1 MIDKKLEDLNVY
13 KGNEKFLNEIKNHKT
28 LYISILVYLYFFFI
42 LSFYIICKK
51 PYIDFNAINQYITLN
66 IGKGNTFFSDI
77 KNASLYLFSAQ
88 ATLIGLIFPIV
99 IAYVSLANVG
109 RASSDKLMNI
119 YKTHTG
125 FNIVAASSFFLL
137 VSYALLFFLDSFVN
151 ISLFK
156 ISQFSFLIWFIF
168 NLYLMY
174 IFLSKT
180 IDFIDGSKKINEIVK
195 YSNNYKNGVRDGFLI
210 IADELNYF
218 LENKNISRAQELEI
232 ELVDFLKTA
241 YIKHNFTNEDMSFFL
256 LEIRKIIDNTLDYN
270 NSQSI
275 KKILY
280 IYYYLGNRLSKI
292 NQDIFIDKLLEM
304 HYIVLFDLRNKLSLS
319 DNYMDYVY
327 STFIVAW
334 DSWNA
339 WGFLLKNNIS
349 KSYYNYYTFLVASFY
364 VKNNREVETILD
376 TFLRISEK
384 VEINFWDVK
393 KYKSITTDNMCDSS
407 FINLCIDTKFCLIKN
422 ILESDFDVGSKKKYI
437 NSILTNTSLLYRT
450 TAIRS
455 ETRINTTEDLIFSLL
470 RIIGNSF
477 YSDYLN
483 DMFEESKESNR
494 MVNRMYWVDTT
505 SYLIKFTETYAYI
518 YDQFINNKKFS
529 NLAVSDYLDSLDV
542 AERSKILKNIENYI
556 LDLNNI
562 EFIFNYFDNGKIRLI
577 RQRYLNLILLL
588 RDKIQLNI
596 SDYYSKLSL
605 TIGDRYNI
613 FYKEFKSV
621 YYYLTLS
628 VFTDLIVW
636 RRSILNKKNIPLN
649 YNIDF
654 IDPELNLDVD
664 VIYQGGISLFDEYFL
679 KDILSCNNK
688 YNIISNNPVVEILN
702 LIKCYSI
709 KNPFVLIF
717 CENFIDDIQG
727 DNLNFKVEFKGFNV
741 YLINGIVFK
750 IIRGLGFDFYGLVF
764 NKKLINSIDVLCGN
778 ETFKESSVELI
789 STPPPDF
796 KLFYKV
802 DYSFNYKINF
812 DLGYSIFLFYK
823 C

>member
-1 MIDKKLEDLNVY
+1 
-13 KGNEKFLNEIKNHKT
+13 
-28 LYISILVYLYFFFI
+28 

-66 IGKGNTFFSDI
+66 IGKGNTFFGDI

-137 VSYALLFFLDSFVN
+137 VSYAILFFLDSFVN
-151 ISLFK
+151 IFLFK
-156 ISQFSFLIWFIF
+156 ISQFLFLIWFVF

-195 YSNNYKNGVRDGFLI
+195 YSYNYKNGVRDGFLI

-232 ELVDFLKTA
+232 DLVDFLKTA
-241 YIKHNFTNEDMSFFL
+241 YIKHNFTNEDMGFFL
-256 LEIRKIIDNTLDYN
+256 SEIRKIIDNTLDYN

-327 STFIVAW
+327 STFIVVW

-339 WGFLLKNNIS
+339 WGFLLKSNIS
-349 KSYYNYYTFLVASFY
+349 KSYYNYYTFLVVSFY
-364 VKNNREVETILD
+364 IKNNREVETILD

-384 VEINFWDVK
+384 VEINYWDLK
-393 KYKSITTDNMCDSS
+393 EYKSITINNMCDSS
-407 FINLCIDTKFCLIKN
+407 FINLCIETKFCLIKN

-450 TAIRS
+450 TAIIS
-455 ETRINTTEDLIFSLL
+455 ETRISTTEDLIFSLL

-483 DMFEESKESNR
+483 DMFEKSKESNR
-494 MVNRMYWVDTT
+494 MINRMYWVDTT
-505 SYLIKFTETYAYI
+505 SYLIKVTETYAYI
-518 YDQFINNKKFS
+518 YDQFITNKNFS
-529 NLAVSDYLDSLDV
+529 NLAVSDYLDSLDI
-542 AERSKILKNIENYI
+542 AERNKILKGIENYI
-556 LDLNNI
+556 LDLSNI
-562 EFIFNYFDNGKIRLI
+562 EFIFNYFDNRKVRLI
-577 RQRYLNLILLL
+577 KQRYLNLILLL

-596 SDYYSKLSL
+596 SDYFSKLSL
-605 TIGDRYNI
+605 TIDDRCKI
-613 FYKEFKSV
+613 FYKEFQSV
-621 YYYLTLS
+621 YYYLTIS
-628 VFTDLIVW
+628 VFSDFIVW
-636 RRSILNKKNIPLN
+636 KRNVLNEKNIFLTCD
-649 YNIDF
+649 IDF
-654 IDPELNLDVD
+654 IDPELNLDID
-664 VIYQGGISLFDEYFL
+664 VSYQDGINLFDKCFL

-688 YNIISNNPVVEILN
+688 YIIVSNNPVVEILN

-709 KNPFVLIF
+709 KKPFVLIF
-717 CENFIDDIQG
+717 CENFINDIQG
-727 DNLNFKVEFKGFNV
+727 DDLNFTVEFKGFNI
-741 YLINGIVFK
+741 YLIDGIIFK
-750 IIRGLGFDFYGLVF
+750 IIRGLDFDFYGLVF
-764 NKKLINSIDVLCGN
+764 NEKLIKAIDVLCGG
-778 ETFKESSVELI
+778 ETFKKSSIKLI

-796 KLFYKV
+796 NLSYKV
-802 DYSFNYKINF
+802 DYIFSYKINF
-812 DLGYSIFLFYK
+812 DLDYSTFLFYK
-823 C
+823 Y

>member
-1 MIDKKLEDLNVY
+1 
-13 KGNEKFLNEIKNHKT
+13 
-28 LYISILVYLYFFFI
+28 
-42 LSFYIICKK
+42 
-51 PYIDFNAINQYITLN
+51 
-66 IGKGNTFFSDI
+66 
-77 KNASLYLFSAQ
+77 
-88 ATLIGLIFPIV
+88 
-99 IAYVSLANVG
+99 
-109 RASSDKLMNI
+109 MNI

-137 VSYALLFFLDSFVN
+137 VSYALLFFIDSFVN

-649 YNIDF
+649 CNIDF

-764 NKKLINSIDVLCGN
+764 NKKLINSIDVLYGN